1 MVAQISTWVERFASQ
16 IPHGKVLDLACGQ
29 GRHTRF
35 LAASGRQV
43 VALDKDISA
52 VQVIGGEQ
60 IQVVQF
66 DLEPSEDQA
75 AWCFPEAE
83 FAGIVVCNYLHRPL
97 FPYLLNSLAPGG
109 VLIYETFAAGNARF
123 GRPSSP
129 RFLLND
135 GELLSVC
142 TAENGME
149 VVAYECG
156 EVKLPAPAM
165 IQRIVARRV
174 SGLSQNARDQ
184 KVLLSGD

>member
-1 MVAQISTWVERFASQ
+1 VRA
-16 IPHGKVLDLACGQ
+16 

-52 VQVIGGEQ
+52 VQLSGDEQ

-109 VLIYETFAAGNARF
+109 LLIYETFAAGNAR
-123 GRPSSP
+123 
-129 RFLLND
+129 LD
-135 GELLSVC
+135 V
-142 TAENGME
+142 
-149 VVAYECG
+149 
-156 EVKLPAPAM
+156 LPARGFAE
-165 IQRIVARRV
+165 
-174 SGLSQNARDQ
+174 
-184 KVLLSGD
+184 